1 MEPFFR
7 VHVNTMEIKEL
18 YKLALEKWGTSAQVT
33 QAMEECGELIAAL
46 NQYFFRER
54 LTRADLASEIADV
67 ELMCE
72 QLRVIIGDKTINKEK
87 ARKVRRLRK
96 RLMK

>member
-1 MEPFFR
+1 
-7 VHVNTMEIKEL
+7 MEIKEL
-18 YKLALEKWGTSAQVT
+18 YKQALEKWGTAAQVT

-72 QLRVIIGDKTINKEK
+72 QLRVIIGGKTIDKEK
-87 ARKVRRLRK
+87 ARKVKRLRK
-96 RLMK
+96 RVMK